1 MYSQII
7 LKSLKAAEVRPH
19 KPDFSVREEEV
30 GWWLE
35 EGGRPMAFIHR
46 QTFCFDPFEFSPF
59 GTLGRAV
66 QVHPRYDM
74 GTRINMH
81 MTLLVNVL
89 GNFCLPDEAL
99 DVQWVERMGR
109 RLVLRL
115 DQRYSGG
122 VRAVTTLTVDYRS
135 ERASYGYEFGFEI
148 SETVQTRG
156 REFCN
161 FYAKHLGDGIP
172 GQKKWQYT
180 VWQGGDDKL
189 WKFAHNPALDFAL
202 RPGSGM
208 PKRLIKGGFIGF
220 GVEEDFN
227 PAVLFL
233 DANVPLLSVS
243 CDCWH
248 DEHLMLDW
256 PGVEYVTGDT
266 GTAQC
271 RVELVNVPQ
280 RTMARIAEKAE
291 IIPIGGQEIASK
303 SCPALIWE
311 ESCSMNETVDPRS
324 MRTGWVFV
332 PGNDRWVEIGE
343 GCGPDGKPLRHEG
356 AGNRAEWAPGEGRS
370 GGRCLKLSG
379 LEEKVV
385 GWIPAGQVPH
395 VRAGTR
401 YRFEAYVRTTGDA
414 KASIWLGN
422 IWGNIYDFSI
432 EAESELLAANE
443 WKKVAVELTITDYPY
458 IMPRLRV
465 LGEGEAYFDDLWIGP
480 A

>member
-1 MYSQII
+1 MDSQII
-7 LKSLKAAEVRPH
+7 LESLKAAAPRPYEG
-19 KPDFSVREEEV
+19 DFSVREEDV

-35 EGGRPMAFIHR
+35 EGGRPIAFVHR

-59 GTLGRAV
+59 GTLGRPAR
-66 QVHPRYDM
+66 VHPRYDM

-81 MTLLVNVL
+81 MALLANVL

-99 DVQWVERMGR
+99 DVQWLERKGR

-115 DQRYSGG
+115 DQKYSGG
-122 VRAVTTLTVDYRS
+122 VRAVATLTVDYRS
-135 ERASYGYEFGFEI
+135 ERASYGYEFDFEI
-148 SETVQTRG
+148 SEPVQTRG

-172 GQKKWQYT
+172 GQKRWQHT
-180 VWQGGDDKL
+180 VWHGGDDKL
-189 WKFAHNPALDFAL
+189 WKFAHNPALDYGL

-208 PKRLIKGGFIGF
+208 PKRLVKGGFIGF
-220 GVEEDFN
+220 GVEPDFN

-233 DANVPLLSVS
+233 DANVPLVSVS
-243 CDCWH
+243 CDMWH

-256 PGVEYVTGDT
+256 PGVEYVTGGR

-271 RVELVNVPQ
+271 RVELVNLPQ
-280 RTMARIAEKAE
+280 RTMARIVEEAQM
-291 IIPIGGQEIASK
+291 IPLSQEEIAGR
-303 SCPALIWE
+303 SCPGLVWE
-311 ESCSMNETVDPRS
+311 KVCSMNEGLDPCS

-332 PGNDRWVEIGE
+332 PGDDRWVEIGQ
-343 GCGPDGKPLRHEG
+343 GRGSDGNLLRHEG

-370 GGRCLKLSG
+370 GGRCLKLFG
-379 LEEKVV
+379 LANDAV

-395 VRAGTR
+395 VRADTR
-401 YRFEAYVRTTGDA
+401 YRFEAYLRTTGNA

-422 IWGNIYDFSI
+422 IWGDVYDFCV
-432 EAESELLAANE
+432 EAESEPLATAE
-443 WKKVAVELTITDYPY
+443 WKKVTVELTTTDYPY

-465 LGEGEAYFDDLWIGP
+465 LGAGEAHFDDLWIGP